1 DIRGPGLFIGIEMVK
16 DQTSREP
23 HSELMNE
30 MLAEGMRQHIF
41 FGPSMPY
48 ITTTGKIMMH
58 NLIKIKPPL
67 LISEEDADFICD
79 KFESVLKASLS
90 NIK

>member
-1 DIRGPGLFIGIEMVK
+1 
-16 DQTSREP
+16 
-23 HSELMNE
+23 
-30 MLAEGMRQHIF
+30 
-41 FGPSMPY
+41 
-48 ITTTGKIMMH
+48 MMH